1 MKNEYTSSGLRDQ
14 LLTLRGNPA
23 RIQQFMIRMLESMND
38 DKVIIMDATNPAIFC
53 LESAAVMS
61 CANTVDSE
69 SKLRRLY
76 PSMANTP
83 DELYLHMADQDYL
96 GIYSTPSIANV
107 TIMFDLEELLQKAIP
122 ESGLTGT
129 RKITIPRYT
138 KVLVADVPLTLLYP
152 IDIRIMPHGGF
163 NITFNTQE
171 VSPIG
176 RIETN
181 LLDWFVEKLDGNRF
195 LNIVAPF
202 YQLEITS
209 HVASLNA
216 MSGFSKEYAFDD
228 LYYYA
233 RAYIQNKSGVWT
245 EIKTTMSDLVY
256 NKEEPTVLLRLLN
269 QSLKVTVPQ
278 IYLNK
283 GSITDS
289 VKIHIYTTKG
299 PLNINLQNYIPRS
312 YIHDW
317 SPVENT
323 ITDRFSK
330 PLTTLATVGMYSSD
344 IISGGTKGIT
354 FNELK
359 EVVTSRSTVTEGL
372 PINEKQLTRS
382 VKDLGYS
389 IVKNI
394 DNITDRQYL
403 ATKALPA
410 PDNKFIV
417 TNMGVSIAQLESTF
431 LKLKEL
437 NTVTSSLYRLTIKPK
452 TLYRLTD
459 GILSVLP
466 SVQSDAL
473 NALKYSNPSQL
484 VDLLNKDNLLYSP
497 YYYVFD
503 IKSTEILPRI
513 YDMDSPQIRS
523 RYFFQDNPSIGISL
537 GIGSYAIANSP
548 DNDGYILE
556 VHLNAGEVAKSLGPD
571 HINVQLSYV
580 GRDEP
585 TRYFIN
591 GYLVSDIDPDTQ
603 KPYDDLYVYRFHIET
618 RYDIDAADGLV
629 PIPYRSPI
637 NLTHEFDIVTCIKDY
652 TPEGEIEISDV
663 DSILRADQFNDYDPK
678 SKYMGVSQSKVNI
691 KFGTRLERLWTKTRT
706 VVDTRQLMKYDKDVP
721 AYYKKD
727 VYELDANGNIKI
739 SYNPDDNIITSKK
752 LHQAGDLIYDPTGE
766 QVFDHRKG
774 DTILDEQG
782 EPIYVNS
789 GDGLKRQ
796 IDLFLIDALYGFA
809 NTNNVI
815 EYKNQCTNLI
825 SQWVTRDMKLI
836 AAQLLDR
843 SEIFYYPPVSIGEV
857 DIVADDGKEVSVDS
871 RQSIKVKVYLT
882 QINYRNASLR
892 EALTKSITESI
903 QWSLSKRT
911 ISIDAVLQRLRSTL
925 GDNVISF
932 EVLGILNDEYK
943 TATIKNDT
951 MTLTL
956 GKRALILPNLTIDIV
971 DDITVDFYPHGLD

>member
-38 DKVIIMDATNPAIFC
+38 DKVIVMDATNPAIFC

-359 EVVTSRSTVTEGL
+359 EAVTSRSTVTEGL

-417 TNMGVSIAQLESTF
+417 TNMGVSITQLESTF

-523 RYFFQDNPSIGISL
+523 RYFFQDNPSI
-537 GIGSYAIANSP
+537 
-548 DNDGYILE
+548 
-556 VHLNAGEVAKSLGPD
+556 
-571 HINVQLSYV
+571 
-580 GRDEP
+580 
-585 TRYFIN
+585 
-591 GYLVSDIDPDTQ
+591 
-603 KPYDDLYVYRFHIET
+603 
-618 RYDIDAADGLV
+618 
-629 PIPYRSPI
+629 
-637 NLTHEFDIVTCIKDY
+637 
-652 TPEGEIEISDV
+652 
-663 DSILRADQFNDYDPK
+663 
-678 SKYMGVSQSKVNI
+678 
-691 KFGTRLERLWTKTRT
+691 
-706 VVDTRQLMKYDKDVP
+706 
-721 AYYKKD
+721 
-727 VYELDANGNIKI
+727 
-739 SYNPDDNIITSKK
+739 
-752 LHQAGDLIYDPTGE
+752 
-766 QVFDHRKG
+766 
-774 DTILDEQG
+774 
-782 EPIYVNS
+782 
-789 GDGLKRQ
+789 
-796 IDLFLIDALYGFA
+796 
-809 NTNNVI
+809 
-815 EYKNQCTNLI
+815 
-825 SQWVTRDMKLI
+825 
-836 AAQLLDR
+836 
-843 SEIFYYPPVSIGEV
+843 
-857 DIVADDGKEVSVDS
+857 
-871 RQSIKVKVYLT
+871 
-882 QINYRNASLR
+882 
-892 EALTKSITESI
+892 
-903 QWSLSKRT
+903 
-911 ISIDAVLQRLRSTL
+911 
-925 GDNVISF
+925 
-932 EVLGILNDEYK
+932 
-943 TATIKNDT
+943 
-951 MTLTL
+951 
-956 GKRALILPNLTIDIV
+956 
-971 DDITVDFYPHGLD
+971 